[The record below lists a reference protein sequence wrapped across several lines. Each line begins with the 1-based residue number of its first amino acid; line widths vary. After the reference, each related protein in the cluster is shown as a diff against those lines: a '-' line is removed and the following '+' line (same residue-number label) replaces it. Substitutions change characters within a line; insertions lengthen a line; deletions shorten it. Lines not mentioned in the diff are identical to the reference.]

1 MNAMNPIN
9 KDPRAQRAIQRWEDL
24 KSRRAMHEP
33 DWEAIAKLIRP
44 QRGGFSSSDPS
55 NRKLEKPLSS
65 EPILASSSF
74 AAGIYAAITN
84 PANRWFGYGTPDE
97 DLNKWK
103 PMATWIDM
111 ADRITMASFSPSVSS
126 FYSSTY
132 QAYQDISAFGQ
143 AACYDE
149 IDVGSRRFIDVSLS
163 LAEVVVDIDA
173 HGRVIEWVRRYQLTP
188 AAAVREFKKSGD
200 NLPAKVKELA
210 QKGDIGKITFY
221 HHIVP
226 NDELVPGK
234 IGHRGMKFLSL
245 TACDVETSLVRI
257 KGNHEMPTYYPRWD
271 VDSGMTY
278 GTGPGFIALAST
290 RSNQLMQAATLRAAQ
305 FAADPTKLAPDRST
319 IPLNGAVRPGST
331 VYGAVDQRGNQLL
344 RNMEAN
350 TSIGLTLEE
359 KRSVMEAVK
368 DVFQYSIMSL
378 SGRTGITDDESR
390 IMEEAR
396 LRNWAPNADRLM
408 EEYAARKVERRFQ
421 LLFRAGQIPPPPD
434 GIPDNMPLQVRY
446 QSQATMA
453 LKAREGLQAR
463 QFLNDMTALSRL
475 NPRFGMRV
483 DPDAAAEVLHD
494 ASPSLP
500 AKILRSREET
510 DALEQAAAEQQQQAQ
525 ALQMAQSGAGAFK
538 DIATAAAAG
547 GEV

>member
-1 MNAMNPIN
+1 MIPME
-9 KDPRAQRAIQRWEDL
+9 KDPRAVRAMDRWNDL
-24 KSRRAMHEP
+24 KSRRAIHEP
-33 DWEAIAKLIRP
+33 DWDAIAKLIRP
-44 QRGGFSSSDPS
+44 QRGDFSSTDRS

-84 PANRWFGYGTPDE
+84 PANRWFGFGTPDDE
-97 DLNKWK
+97 LNQWK
-103 PMATWIDM
+103 PMAEWIDV
-111 ADRITMASFSPSVSS
+111 ADRKVMNSFSPSVSS
-126 FYSSTY
+126 FYSSTF

-143 AACYDE
+143 AAAYDE

-188 AAAVREFKKSGD
+188 AAAMREFRKSGD
-200 NLPAKVKELA
+200 ALPPKLKELA
-210 QKGDIGKITFY
+210 EKGDTGLITFY
-221 HHIVP
+221 HHILP
-226 NDELVPGK
+226 NDDLVPGG
-234 IGHRGMKFLSL
+234 IGPRGMKYLSL
-245 TACDVETSLVRI
+245 TACEVEASLVRV
-257 KGNHEMPTYYPRWD
+257 KGNYEMPSYYPRWD

-278 GTGPGFIALAST
+278 ATGPGFIALPSA

-319 IPLNGAVRPGST
+319 IPLNGAVRPGAT

-359 KRSVMEAVK
+359 KRSVVEAIK

-421 LLFRAGQIPPPPD
+421 MLWRAGQIPPPPD
-434 GIPDNMPLQVRY
+434 GVPDNMPLQVRY
-446 QSQATMA
+446 QSQAAMA
-453 LKAREGLQAR
+453 LKAREGLQTR
-463 QFLNDMTALSRL
+463 QFLNDMAQLSALD
-475 NPRFGMRV
+475 PRAGKRV
-483 DPDAAAEVLHD
+483 DVDAAAEVLHD

-510 DALEQAAAEQQQQAQ
+510 DAREQAEAQRMQQMQAM
-525 ALQMAQSGAGAFK
+525 QMAQAGAGAIK
-538 DIATAAAAG
+538 DIADAARVG
-547 GEV
+547 GEA